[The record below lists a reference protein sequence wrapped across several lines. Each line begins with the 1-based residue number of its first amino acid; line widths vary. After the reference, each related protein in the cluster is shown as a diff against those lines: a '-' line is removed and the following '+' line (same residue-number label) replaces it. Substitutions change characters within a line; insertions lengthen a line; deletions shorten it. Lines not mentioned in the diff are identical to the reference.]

1 MMPRVPTMR
10 YALNVDVLG
19 VRRETRGERVGR
31 LRVRRDV
38 NRIGGL
44 LLWGYA
50 ASIAAFYGIV
60 WWRTRADSQ
69 RAELPLAERS
79 PSGGAAQWPHVS
91 VIVPARDEARNIRRS
106 VESLLAQDYPNF
118 DVLVVDD
125 ASSDRT
131 PEILREIAAIHP
143 HGIRLRTLRVEHLP
157 AGWAGKPHALHT
169 GAAQAEGEWL
179 LFSDADTYHAPD
191 ALRCAIA
198 TALRQGDDLL
208 SLASR
213 QELPDFWG
221 RVLMPLAYMGIAMQY
236 PAAEVNAPDS
246 PIAIANGQYLL
257 IRKAMYDRLGGF
269 ATPAMRATVVDDRDL
284 AREVKRAGGRL
295 QMVDGRGLVSTRM
308 YRGLREHWRGWG
320 KNVYAGSRGGP
331 LFYLLMVT
339 GLPIVTVVPL
349 ALLLVGLLTRRRQV
363 TAAGGL
369 ASGAELAYRVWLD
382 RDMGVPRPYA
392 LSQPLAGVIFTGILV
407 RGLWRKLTGRGVE
420 WKGRE
425 YR

>member
-1 MMPRVPTMR
+1 MS
-10 YALNVDVLG
+10 
-19 VRRETRGERVGR
+19 
-31 LRVRRDV
+31 
-38 NRIGGL
+38 GL

-50 ASIAAFYGIV
+50 ATIAAFYGIV

-69 RAELPLAERS
+69 RAVLPRARQPQS
-79 PSGGAAQWPHVS
+79 KSGEPWPRVS
-91 VIVPARDEARNIRRS
+91 VIVPARDEERNIRRS
-106 VESLLAQDYPNF
+106 VESLLAQDYSNF

-125 ASSDRT
+125 ASTDRT
-131 PEILREIAAIHP
+131 PEVLREIAATHP
-143 HGIRLRTLRVEHLP
+143 HGNRLRTLRVEKLP

-169 GAAQAEGEWL
+169 GAAQADGEWL
-179 LFSDADTYHAPD
+179 LFSDADTHHAPD
-191 ALRCAIA
+191 ALSCAVA

-221 RVLMPLAYMGIAMQY
+221 RVLMPMAYMGIGMQY

-246 PIAIANGQYLL
+246 PIAIANGQFLL

-269 ATPAMRATVVDDRDL
+269 ATPAMRTTVVDDRDL

-308 YRGLREHWRGWG
+308 YRGLREHWHGWG

-331 LFYLLMVT
+331 LFYLLMIA
-339 GLPIVTVVPL
+339 GLPIVTLVPL
-349 ALLLVGLLTRRRQV
+349 ALLLAGLLTRRKQV
-363 TAAGGL
+363 TAAGAV
-369 ASGAELAYRVWLD
+369 ASAVELAYRAWLD
-382 RDMGVPRPYA
+382 RELGVPRPYA
-392 LSQPLAGVIFTGILV
+392 LSQPLAGAIFTGILV

-425 YR
+425 YRSAQD